1 MRGVEHVD
9 GAARRDG
16 EPVDGPELPGAG
28 AVGAPLRE
36 EAPGGREALDEVAEL
51 VGDVEVAVGRERE
64 RLGAAQHPG
73 PAAADRANRGVGAA
87 RRGGAAGADGPG
99 AGRGERVG
107 AGRARRPT
115 ASAAAEHEHRGQQDE
130 HRGERVADLERA
142 CAVAWPRWWRAR
154 SRAVQTEGLCSGR
167 RSVRAGSGHRA
178 YGGGEPTGVRRRAAS
193 REHPMPSFAPRK
205 HRALIALAAPI
216 AACALAAIVLS
227 LGGCAQAG
235 VHRSANARGG
245 VDPPAHGAAGSSA
258 AAAAGLGAGTIPT
271 LLPTPRPTGM
281 PVGVSIGG
289 RPSGPVTPSDFLGL
303 SFEMRGLPL
312 LARYATAGGSAGASA
327 GSAPAG
333 SGDLVALLR
342 SLGSGVLRFGG
353 ASADE
358 QVAWVSGSTTART
371 ALPRWAST
379 AIDAHDLAGIA
390 ALAHATGWRVL
401 LTVNLGHYDPT
412 AAAQEAAAA
421 RAALGPYLA
430 GIELGNEPDMY
441 VQKRLRPPSW
451 GPASAGT
458 PAHEAAVTSYR
469 AQATVYRA
477 AIAAAAPGVAV
488 VGPDASTGT
497 PGLAWVR
504 FAARTLHPALLTDH
518 YYPLSSCGYR
528 PTVEE
533 LLSPTV
539 RSHEHAMLAAQAA
552 IARAAATPLRVDEAN
567 SISCEGRPGV
577 SDSFASALWALDY
590 TARAMSAGPRGREL
604 PRPARKARRVQPAGR
619 PHPDG
624 AHRGCAART
633 AGVVRAARRPRTAGQ
648 PTAARACRRRRLWRA
663 QRERLPRPRRPPAAR
678 ARRLRPVAARA
689 RWPCGC
695 ESHARRPA
703 QTDPTARDP
712 TTRTPT
718 PTPAAASCVSQAPP
732 PPRPPASGS
741 ADARSHPRAPGAR
754 RRHCRPSMS
763 TPASSRCSSP
773 RAAPPS

>member
-1 MRGVEHVD
+1 
-9 GAARRDG
+9 
-16 EPVDGPELPGAG
+16 
-28 AVGAPLRE
+28 
-36 EAPGGREALDEVAEL
+36 
-51 VGDVEVAVGRERE
+51 
-64 RLGAAQHPG
+64 
-73 PAAADRANRGVGAA
+73 
-87 RRGGAAGADGPG
+87 
-99 AGRGERVG
+99 
-107 AGRARRPT
+107 
-115 ASAAAEHEHRGQQDE
+115 
-130 HRGERVADLERA
+130 
-142 CAVAWPRWWRAR
+142 
-154 SRAVQTEGLCSGR
+154 
-167 RSVRAGSGHRA
+167 
-178 YGGGEPTGVRRRAAS
+178 
-193 REHPMPSFAPRK
+193 MPSFAPRK
-205 HRALIALAAPI
+205 HRAPIALAAPI

-235 VHRSANARGG
+235 VHRSANAPGD

-590 TARAMSAGPRGREL
+590 TARAMSAGLAGVNFHDLLAKPGAYSPLVAPTPMALTAGALRAQPEWYALLAAREL
-604 PRPARKARRVQPAGR
+604 PGSRPLPARVAGGASGELSASAFR
-619 PHPDG
+619 APDG
-624 AHRGCAART
+624 
-633 AGVVRAARRPRTAGQ
+633 
-648 PTAARACRRRRLWRA
+648 
-663 QRERLPRPRRPPAAR
+663 
-678 ARRLRPVAARA
+678 RLRLVLVDYAPSGSRPLAVRLRVPRA
-689 RWPCGC
+689 SPGTNGSDRAG
-695 ESHARRPA
+695 SDDADTYA
-703 QTDPTARDP
+703 Y
-712 TTRTPT
+712 
-718 PTPAAASCVSQAPP
+718 
-732 PPRPPASGS
+732 ASGS
-741 ADARSHPRAPGAR
+741 VLRLTGPSPAAITGVRLGGRAVSPAGTWSPPTALPAVYVHAGKLSLQLAPSSAAVVTLYPG
-754 RRHCRPSMS
+754 
-763 TPASSRCSSP
+763 
-773 RAAPPS
+773 